1 MSVVTP
7 PSCVL
12 LGPGPTMLG
21 SQGSQVFTVWLF
33 VESEAFWHTD
43 SMHQCK
49 LSTVTVLIELS
60 CTDKV
65 PQGEKDK
72 QDETR
77 NLSRELRRWKH
88 HRNEAESSLLVAQ
101 IRYGSA
107 KRKLEELAPEA
118 AAAIEQAR
126 TCAALK

>member
-1 MSVVTP
+1 M
-7 PSCVL
+7 
-12 LGPGPTMLG
+12 
-21 SQGSQVFTVWLF
+21 
-33 VESEAFWHTD
+33 
-43 SMHQCK
+43 
-49 LSTVTVLIELS
+49 LIELS

-72 QDETR
+72 QDEIR

-126 TCAALK
+126 ACAALK